1 MRHSS
6 ALRSHRNFRRS
17 WAGSQTWTEHPGWT
31 RLYLTVAR
39 EHWVH
44 HSKIDRRMAEMGLI
58 HVIPAIPACPVCPE
72 GRASFGPPG
81 RRGFARLRR
90 RVWQHAH
97 LVNVCFAPKATEVLH
112 CREPVIRSPRRRGR
126 AAWAEFQGRAT
137 SPFAD

>member
-72 GRASFGPPG
+72 SGALPQRHDLALVILDAVAERA
-81 RRGFARLRR
+81 
-90 RVWQHAH
+90 W
-97 LVNVCFAPKATEVLH
+97 
-112 CREPVIRSPRRRGR
+112 
-126 AAWAEFQGRAT
+126 
-137 SPFAD
+137 